1 MNRPPFTL
9 GRIVFLRSDVR
20 EFVGIVKRL
29 YRGLDILNT
38 QNPDRLKERFAKLAM
53 YSGIHEL
60 FACLGRGPFPA
71 AGSITRADIQ
81 LLFAYQLHL
90 DADIPLVDAWL
101 RAGRARLRGLSF
113 DQYTVERQQEDR
125 LKGQCEIAD
134 QQGETETGLPG
145 VNWHEEQAR
154 FFRLGAPAYDL
165 CVRQDGRA
173 FNWACFTAMY
183 DAIRGS
189 RLERTIVD
197 PEELYPAGSEEAID
211 NFLSK
216 TLIPQSWV
224 PLSQH
229 IQNGLTVSDHE
240 VVWLFEKSGRC
251 IGRAI
256 RHTTHGGFLPR
267 LFLTEEE
274 VAEGLSFVVRGAY
287 IQGGSSLLNPL
298 IQPAKGDDA
307 VYRLKPG
314 IRNPGAVFDPRKEV
328 MVPTEDLELLPHL
341 YAGYRTMVQPY
352 LGTKQDIW
360 AIDGKAIKVRA
371 DDKLTSTYYETTP
384 WLNESDMPS
393 LFPDFRPGPAVN
405 DRDRFAFA
413 HDVSN
418 KVFVP
423 PKALDFQDRATSVL
437 ARKEQSAHELLHK
450 LAENGELLMMC
461 RNELLPYQHTAIAN
475 ILIVEMLPAVSSE
488 QTQRLESVSDRILE
502 RYPALGVFPP
512 LALIGAICVHCKG
525 ITFDDDYL
533 ATLTLSDVLLGL
545 IMLGAGFQGAGP
557 FRFFKPGPAKI
568 AVAQWSA
575 NEIELDGIH
584 DAAAALESY
593 SDALVAQQSRIT
605 LVKAALDLDADRRR
619 AAFNHGYVYV
629 GSELPRAKPRG
640 LMQNLGTV
648 EG

>member
-1 MNRPPFTL
+1 MNLPPFSL
-9 GRIVFLRSDVR
+9 GRLVFLRSDVR

-29 YRGLDILNT
+29 YRGLDTLNT
-38 QNPDRLKERFAKLAM
+38 QNPDLLKERFAKLAL
-53 YSGIHEL
+53 YSGMHEL
-60 FACLGRGPFPA
+60 FACLGRGPVPA

-81 LLFAYQLHL
+81 LIFAYQLHL

-113 DQYTVERQQEDR
+113 DRYTVERQKEDR
-125 LKGQCEIAD
+125 LKGQGEIAD
-134 QQGETETGLPG
+134 QQCEVEPGLPD

-154 FFRLGAPAYDL
+154 FFTLGAPAYDL
-165 CVRQDGRA
+165 CVREDGRA

-189 RLERTIVD
+189 RLARKIVD
-197 PEELYPAGSEEAID
+197 PEERYPAGSEEAID

-229 IQNGLTVSDHE
+229 IQNGLAVSDHE
-240 VVWLFEKSGRC
+240 VVWLFVESGLC
-251 IGRAI
+251 IGRGI
-256 RHTTHGGFLPR
+256 RHKTHGGLLPR
-267 LFLTEEE
+267 LYLTEEE

-287 IQGGSSLLNPL
+287 IHGGSSLLDPL
-298 IQPAKGDDA
+298 FQPAKGDDA
-307 VYRLKPG
+307 VYTLKPG
-314 IRNPGAVFDPRKEV
+314 VRNPGAVFDPRKEV
-328 MVPTEDLELLPHL
+328 KVPTDDLELIPHL

-360 AIDGKAIKVRA
+360 AIDGKAVKVRA
-371 DDKLTSTYYETTP
+371 DGSLTNTYYETKP
-384 WLNESDMPS
+384 WLSESDMPS
-393 LFPDFRPGPAVN
+393 IFPDFRPGPAVN

-413 HDVSN
+413 HDVPN
-418 KVFVP
+418 KVLLP

-450 LAENGELLMMC
+450 LAENGELLMIC
-461 RNELLPYQHTAIAN
+461 KNELLPYRHAGIAN
-475 ILIVEMLPAVSSE
+475 ILIAEMLPEVSSE
-488 QTQRLESVSDRILE
+488 QIQRIDSVSDHILK
-502 RYPALGVFPP
+502 RYPDLGVFPP
-512 LALIGAICVHCKG
+512 LALLGAICVHCKG
-525 ITFDDDYL
+525 MTFDDVNLD
-533 ATLTLSDVLLGL
+533 TLTRSDVLVGL
-545 IMLGAGFQGAGP
+545 VMLGAGFQGAGP

-568 AVAQWSA
+568 AVVQWWA

-584 DAAAALESY
+584 DAAAALEGY

-605 LVKAALDLDADRRR
+605 LIKAALDRDADRRR
-619 AAFNHGYVYV
+619 AATNHGYVYV

-640 LMQNLGTV
+640 LMQNLGTL